1 MLGTRRAAALR
12 LASPE
17 LAHLI
22 DNIGVRVACD
32 GVSSR
37 EVAPEAGDLDL
48 REGLPLPGDAPRP
61 EGEAA
66 RPR

>member
-1 MLGTRRAAALR
+1 MRTGVMAGDRA
-12 LASPE
+12 
-17 LAHLI
+17 
-22 DNIGVRVACD
+22 
-32 GVSSR
+32 R

-48 REGLPLPGDAPRP
+48 REGLPLPGEAPRP